1 MWKIIHSSTPTQAD
15 CLQKSKAAFAK
26 LKAREDLGFLRLP
39 LDFESLQ
46 TRVRDIQKS
55 AKHLVILGIGG
66 SALGAHAILNALK
79 DQSTIHIIDNV
90 DSFSFWQKV
99 KSLHLARCHF
109 LLVSKSGQTIE
120 TLTQAEFIEQTLLE
134 RSLPGLSQVS
144 TVISEFEQNPLT
156 EWAKKENIPIFE
168 IPKNVGGRFSVLT
181 PVGLFPAAFAGLEL
195 KGFETGA
202 TWAKTQAD
210 LVSEIAAQT
219 LMSFEREEWITMLWS
234 YCDRLHSFGFWLQQ
248 LWAESLAKSVDRT
261 KQKAPRVSTPIPC
274 VGSTD
279 QHSILQQVMEGA
291 NDKFIFFFRV
301 EESEGTGPKL
311 NHQLFRGQEIMK
323 AKTMGTLFS
332 AQADATRDALSQQKV
347 LSLSLSSKT
356 LNETSLGALFMIFQ
370 LVIGTLGEALNIDAY
385 NQPGVEA
392 GKIITKKTLSL

>member
-1 MWKIIHSSTPTQAD
+1 MWKIIHSSIPTQAD
-15 CLQKSKAAFAK
+15 CLQRSTAAFAK
-26 LKAREDLGFLRLP
+26 LKSREDLGFLKLP
-39 LDFESLQ
+39 LDFESVL
-46 TRVRDIQKS
+46 TRVRQIQKS

-79 DQSTIHIIDNV
+79 EQTSIHIIDNV

-99 KSLHLARCHF
+99 KSLDLANCHF

-120 TLTQAEFIEQTLLE
+120 TLTQAEFIEQTLQE
-134 RSLPGLSQVS
+134 KSLPGLSQVS
-144 TVISEFEQNPLT
+144 TVISEFEKNPLT
-156 EWAKKENIPIFE
+156 EWANKENIPIFE

-181 PVGLFPAAFAGLEL
+181 PVGLFPAAFAGLDL
-195 KGFETGA
+195 KAFQEGA
-202 TWAKTQAD
+202 NWAKSQAG

-219 LMSFEREEWITMLWS
+219 LMSFDRAEWITMLWS

-248 LWAESLAKSVDRT
+248 LWAESLAKSFDREN
-261 KQKAPRVSTPIPC
+261 QKAPRVSTPIPC

-311 NHQLFRGQEIMK
+311 TRQLFRGQEIMK

-332 AQADATRDALSQQKV
+332 AQAEATRDALSQQKV
-347 LSLSLSSKT
+347 LSLSLSTKN
-356 LNETSLGALFMIFQ
+356 LNETSLGALFMVFQ